1 MATRTVKETNM
12 PTPKIATFDAI
23 TGDYSD
29 REMTAEELVEHQAK
43 IAEEAARV
51 VEVEAKATA
60 KAALLE
66 RLGITAE
73 EASLLLG

>member
-1 MATRTVKETNM
+1 M
-12 PTPKIATFDAI
+12 PTPKIAFFDAI

-51 VEVEAKATA
+51 AEVEAKATA